1 MYNEKVTNEK
11 DTISL
16 VLVDQYYF
24 ARYFETIKSHQ
35 AELLF
40 PELLRELVETYL
52 KNNMNFSD

>member
-40 PELLRELVETYL
+40 PEVLRELVETYL
-52 KNNMNFSD
+52 KK